1 MRCGH
6 ALTSPFAAPTWRA
19 MLPGM
24 RHGSRRRASPD
35 PLEPISETTWLV
47 VRNALNQVLE
57 CSELAPRVAQ
67 TAAMLILEPI
77 SDTRL

>member
-1 MRCGH
+1 
-6 ALTSPFAAPTWRA
+6 
-19 MLPGM
+19 
-24 RHGSRRRASPD
+24 
-35 PLEPISETTWLV
+35 
-47 VRNALNQVLE
+47 VLE